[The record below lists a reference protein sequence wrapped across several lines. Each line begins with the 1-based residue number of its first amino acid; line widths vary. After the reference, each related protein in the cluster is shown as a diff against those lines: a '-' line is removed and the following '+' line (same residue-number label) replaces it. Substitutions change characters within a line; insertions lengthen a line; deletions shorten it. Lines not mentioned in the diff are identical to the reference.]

1 MLFMGKSTIN
11 EPFSIV
17 FYLVTRP
24 GIHLKEI
31 FTFAQ
36 VGCFSLKIVFILQD
50 ILEDFWRN
58 LLIPVESWGF
68 TNRFEKKNLRFKI
81 VPGLVNCYITN
92 WKDPPYFQWVNQ
104 LFRLGHFPIANCFM
118 VILHVI
124 VSIVSLKESVGL
136 CWAACPCWK
145 WPGIKLGVEGVL
157 DCFLL
162 VLHPT
167 LLSFL
172 DVKHGCFLDVTL
184 MFLCYPLVN

>member
-1 MLFMGKSTIN
+1 MERSTMLFMGKSTIN

-17 FYLVTRP
+17 FCLVTRP

-81 VPGLVNCYITN
+81 VTRPGKLLHNELERSTIFSMGKSTISTGPFSN
-92 WKDPPYFQWVNQ
+92 SK
-104 LFRLGHFPIANCFM
+104 LFYGDFTCDCFNCFFKR
-118 VILHVI
+118 I
-124 VSIVSLKESVGL
+124 
-136 CWAACPCWK
+136 CWAM
-145 WPGIKLGVEGVL
+145 LGCL
-157 DCFLL
+157 PLL
-162 VLHPT
+162 KMARH
-167 LLSFL
+167 
-172 DVKHGCFLDVTL
+172 
-184 MFLCYPLVN
+184 